1 MRKLGRGGE
10 VLATCGTIALGEGC
24 HIFTSNAAPNAS
36 FKHFGACVKRTVA
49 ADHEKLREV
58 MGRAQ
63 GTLARRRDAKVGIGI
78 SLAKS

>member
-36 FKHFGACVKRTVA
+36 FGDVPFVVK
-49 ADHEKLREV
+49 
-58 MGRAQ
+58 
-63 GTLARRRDAKVGIGI
+63 TLDGLSGKNVGW
-78 SLAKS
+78 LV